1 MMILKKTAAVW
12 VSALSLAM
20 VAGTSSAQSN
30 FPDGD
35 ISFFVPATAGGGSDY
50 LVRALQPSLEETFGE
65 SVVPQ
70 YVPGGGGAIGFMRAL
85 QARPDGQSVVAI
97 DNKVF
102 TQQGLGNVNFE
113 YEDFE
118 YLAQMYS
125 VPYVLALNSDLGYE
139 SLDDVLES
147 GDNLKIA
154 FAGVGSSTHIMS
166 VLVGSEMDANFEYVA
181 YSGAPDAIAAV
192 MGGHIDGMV
201 MDPMD
206 LKGPLESGD
215 VTPYV
220 VTSGERSG
228 ALPDVPTMQE
238 KGYDVAVSN
247 WRGIA
252 APVGLDEST
261 KQQWVDALKVASED
275 PRFVEAV
282 NILGL
287 EVDFRSGPEFD
298 DYVEDLAGTIIP
310 AAQQVAEMNQ

>member
-1 MMILKKTAAVW
+1 MMTRKKVTLW

-20 VAGTSSAQSN
+20 AAGASNGQSN
-30 FPDGD
+30 FPSDD

-50 LVRALQPSLEETFGE
+50 LVRSLQPSLEETFDV
-65 SVVPQ
+65 SIVPQ

-113 YEDFE
+113 YEDFD

-125 VPYVLALNSDLGYE
+125 VPYVLALNSDLGFDTLE
-139 SLDDVLES
+139 EALES

-201 MDPMD
+201 MDPTD
-206 LKGPLESGD
+206 LKGPLESGA
-215 VTPYV
+215 VTPLV
-220 VTSGERSG
+220 QTSAERSG
-228 ALPDVPTMQE
+228 ALPDVPTMKE
-238 KGYDVAVSN
+238 KGFDVTVSN

-252 APVGLDEST
+252 APAGLDEET
-261 KQQWVDALKVASED
+261 KQQWVEALRIASED
-275 PRFVEAV
+275 PRFINAV
-282 NILGL
+282 NNIGL
-287 EVDFRSGPEFD
+287 EVDFMAGPEFD
-298 DYVEDLAGTIIP
+298 EYVDSLADTIIP
-310 AAQQVAEMNQ
+310 AAQQVAEMNR